1 MAKKKNNKYKM
12 NLQKVVVIILII
24 AMLATSVLAIFA

>member
-12 NLQKVVVIILII
+12 NLQKIVIIILII
-24 AMLATSVLAIFA
+24 AMVATSVLAMFA